1 MTFPAALFPDSTHLT
16 SRNAL
21 SIDGCDLLTAEVEN

>member
-1 MTFPAALFPDSTHLT
+1 MTFPAALFLDSTRLT
-16 SRNAL
+16 SRNTL